1 MNVQAIEE
9 ELNRLY
15 QYEIDKYVNEC
26 NIFKKA
32 GFRIYRNSKGI
43 HKVVPPAKKTKEP
56 FNKVDFNEAFGGIF
70 GDIFGG

>member
-1 MNVQAIEE
+1 MGVQTIEE

-32 GFRIYRNSKGI
+32 GFRIFRNSEGV
-43 HKVVPPAKKTKEP
+43 HKVIPPAKKTEKP
-56 FNKVDFNEAFGGIF
+56 FNKVNFNEAFGGIF

>member
-15 QYEIDKYVNEC
+15 RYEIDKYANEC

-32 GFRIYRNSKGI
+32 GFRIYRNSEGI
-43 HKVVPPAKKTKEP
+43 HRIIPPAKKTNEP
-56 FNKVDFNEAFGGIF
+56 FDNVNFNDYWWYIGKYFGG
-70 GDIFGG
+70 

>member
-15 QYEIDKYVNEC
+15 QYEIDKYANEC

-32 GFRIYRNSKGI
+32 GFKIYRNSEGI
-43 HKVVPPAKKTKEP
+43 HKVIPPVKKTEEP
-56 FNKVDFNEAFGGIF
+56 FNNVNFNDFWWYIGKYFGS
-70 GDIFGG
+70 